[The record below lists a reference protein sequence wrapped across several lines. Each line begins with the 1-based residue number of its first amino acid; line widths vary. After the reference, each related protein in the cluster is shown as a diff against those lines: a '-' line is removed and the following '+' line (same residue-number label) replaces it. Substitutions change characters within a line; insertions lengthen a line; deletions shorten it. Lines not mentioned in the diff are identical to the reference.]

1 MKVIIYLTTV
11 FVVVFS
17 LTLLL
22 DDVQCVRL
30 NADLHQKKGTSCKW
44 CNKHC
49 QKSKRKSIR
58 KQRLCKWRR
67 CNRCQAAGDPVKG
80 VDTQG
85 NTQKHDEES
94 KGNTQVNDDTQ
105 GIKCD
110 KESNEIVAQHGY
122 TKNSCDKWG
131 TYKDSCLMIMSLVR
145 DSQIPF
151 KCGNDEKKSCD

>member
-22 DDVQCVRL
+22 DDVQCARL
-30 NADLHQKKGTSCKW
+30 NADLHKRKGGRCKW

-49 QKSKRKSIR
+49 QKSKRKSKS

-80 VDTQG
+80 VDTQ
-85 NTQKHDEES
+85 E
-94 KGNTQVNDDTQ
+94 NTQVNDE
-105 GIKCD
+105 
-110 KESNEIVAQHGY
+110 ESKKIVAQHGY
-122 TKNSCDKWG
+122 TKDSCDNN
-131 TYKDSCLMIMSLVR
+131 YCSS
-145 DSQIPF
+145 
-151 KCGNDEKKSCD
+151 